1 MRINPSVSASA
12 IARYDNAI
20 RQKTSAQPGLS
31 TEDKVELSDR
41 AQTYAK
47 MVKAAMDSE
56 DVSDTRV
63 HAVMNRI
70 ASGSYTIDVDKIAE
84 KMMGLGE

>member
-20 RQKTSAQPGLS
+20 RQKNSVQPGLS

-84 KMMGLGE
+84 KMLGFGE